1 MLLGNGLKARSR
13 DGGLYAMKR
22 TLLWLIVVAALV
34 IAFVFYRSR
43 PRYDLNVDPHTRE
56 ELEKAMRH

>member
-1 MLLGNGLKARSR
+1 
-13 DGGLYAMKR
+13 MKR
-22 TLLWLIVVAALV
+22 ILLWLALAVVLL

-56 ELEKAMRH
+56 EIEKAMRR